1 MILGDHRDKNGQLW
15 AFCDKPPHY
24 RKATESYSKDG
35 IWSLRTVTCS
45 GADDP
50 TNNDDEYWRMQYAAS
65 AEEQVAFEHLGIQ
78 WNRGFIPDTLS
89 GEPDGS
95 DRNEI

>member
-15 AFCDKPPHY
+15 AYCDKPPHY

-65 AEEQVAFEHLGIQ
+65 AEEQVRIVGNAEAADH
-78 WNRGFIPDTLS
+78 
-89 GEPDGS
+89 
-95 DRNEI
+95 